1 MKRILAAL
9 CAALCLT
16 AALSGCGKKEET
28 QIDLQKVY
36 EAILDAQ
43 GDKKNDLV
51 MMEEPED
58 SGYLDTFY
66 PGLRDIA
73 RKQTVI
79 QLAPVAGFATEVV
92 MVEVENSGDAAAVEK
107 IFNDRIRT
115 ALEDSTYPETAV
127 QWQRATVQTK
137 GNYVAMVVLSD
148 EFTIPENVFDLVK

>member
-1 MKRILAAL
+1 MKRMIAVV

-16 AALSGCGKKEET
+16 AALSACGKKEEA

-43 GDKKNDLV
+43 GDKKDDLV
-51 MMEEPED
+51 MLEEPED

-73 RKQTVI
+73 RKQTVVE
-79 QLAPVAGFATEVV
+79 LAPVSGFATEVV

-107 IFNDRIRT
+107 IFNDRIKT
-115 ALEDSTYPETAV
+115 AQEDTIYPDTAV
-127 QWQRATVQTK
+127 QWQRAQVQTH

-148 EFTIPENVFDLVK
+148 EFNIPEDVFSLVK

>member
-1 MKRILAAL
+1 MRKMRGLWVTVVVTVWL
-9 CAALCLT
+9 LT
-16 AALSGCGKKEET
+16 ACGKKEEA

-43 GDKKNDLV
+43 GDKKDDLV
-51 MMEEPED
+51 MLEEPED

-73 RKQTVI
+73 RKQTVVE
-79 QLAPVAGFATEVV
+79 LAPVSGFATEVV

-107 IFNDRIRT
+107 IFNDRIKT
-115 ALEDSTYPETAV
+115 AQEDTIYPDTAV
-127 QWQRATVQTK
+127 QWQRAQVQTH

-148 EFTIPENVFDLVK
+148 EFTIPEDVFSLVK

>member
-1 MKRILAAL
+1 MKRMIAVV

-16 AALSGCGKKEET
+16 AALSACGKKEEA

-43 GDKKNDLV
+43 GDKKDDLV
-51 MMEEPED
+51 MLEEPED

-73 RKQTVI
+73 RKQTVVE
-79 QLAPVAGFATEVV
+79 LAPVSGFATEVV

-107 IFNDRIRT
+107 IFNDRIKT
-115 ALEDSTYPETAV
+115 A
-127 QWQRATVQTK
+127 
-137 GNYVAMVVLSD
+137 
-148 EFTIPENVFDLVK
+148 